1 MLIGHQ
7 KQWKSLKNAFVNSR
21 LSHAYLFSGPESVGK
36 KTFALELVSFRKNHP
51 DFFLVE
57 REPDKKDI
65 QISQIR
71 GLVYQLSLKP
81 FVADYK
87 IAIIDQAHL
96 MNPHS
101 QNCLLK
107 TLEEPKGNTILFL
120 ISEHPEVLFE
130 TIRSRVQQVKFQ
142 PISNK
147 KIQEFLLKQGAPKEQ
162 AQEIAFWCLGSP
174 GKALEFLKNPDIL
187 LKQRK
192 QAQELA
198 KILKSD
204 LAYRFQYA
212 KSLSEKPLK
221 QVFGTWLKYL
231 RQSLIEK
238 INSSTPSRICFFQN
252 FSLQEIKN
260 TINEIEKINF
270 LISTKNIN
278 KKLALEILMLNL
290 NNNVSRNY

>member
-1 MLIGHQ
+1 MIIGHE

-21 LSHAYLFSGPESVGK
+21 LSHAYLFSGPEGVGK
-36 KTFALELVSFRKNHP
+36 KTFALELVSFQKNHP

-57 REPDKKDI
+57 PEPGKKNI
-65 QISQIR
+65 QIAQIKD
-71 GLVYQLSLKP
+71 LVYQLSFKP
-81 FVADYK
+81 FVSDYK

-96 MNPHS
+96 MNSHS

-130 TIRSRVQQVKFQ
+130 TIRSRAQQVKFQ

-147 KIQEFLLKQGAPKEQ
+147 KIQEFLLKNGASKQQ
-162 AQEIAFWCLGSP
+162 AQEITFWCLGRP
-174 GKALEFLKNPDIL
+174 GKALEFLKNPDML

-198 KILKSD
+198 NLLKSD
-204 LAYRFQYA
+204 LANRFQYA
-212 KSLSEKPLK
+212 KILSEKPLK
-221 QVFGTWLKYL
+221 QVFETWLKYL
-231 RQSLIEK
+231 RQSLIGK
-238 INSSTPSRICFFQN
+238 INSSMPNRICFFQN
-252 FSLQEIKN
+252 LSLQEIKN

-270 LISTKNIN
+270 LILTKNIN
-278 KKLALEILMLNL
+278 KRLALEALMLGL
-290 NNNVSRNY
+290 